1 MALLDTDEIAPS
13 EIAGAHRRR
22 GATGPVG
29 RVLPAS
35 RRRIG
40 VVLTVLGAGAQ
51 LAWLSW
57 WASNLPLNAVAV
69 AILVVELFG
78 LLGTVAISVGLARAR
93 RPRGAFVDDRRE
105 SHRFAFAVAD
115 IVGGTRSTD
124 VHSDV
129 ARVIRT
135 MPYRRRP
142 RSAELAMCAVLL
154 EGLRR
159 LLLVVAVSVAL
170 LLGIAPLPMPPVWAL
185 ATLVVAVAFVSTSH
199 VVLGDGR
206 IRFGDRIRWSY
217 SSIGEVVCASD
228 PDGVAPRRWVGTM
241 ASIVVVNLA
250 IALRGTSDRWTHGL
264 DPMTADA
271 RLVTMTFG
279 FAIVIGALFT
289 MGTVRAPVLDADR
302 WSRRLEE
309 RTARQS
315 ALAATVV
322 IGLVGLVAGVLPG
335 DVDTT
340 DDDTTDDDVVPIE
353 QVVEDRA
360 GVEDG

>member
-1 MALLDTDEIAPS
+1 MALLDTDEISAN

-22 GATGPVG
+22 GATD
-29 RVLPAS
+29 PAVRALASS

-40 VVLTVLGAGAQ
+40 VLLTVLGAGAQ
-51 LAWLSW
+51 LVWLAW

-69 AILVVELFG
+69 TILLVELFG
-78 LLGTVAISVGLARAR
+78 LIGTVAISVGLARAR
-93 RPRGAFVDDRRE
+93 RPREVLVHDRRE

-115 IVGGTRSTD
+115 ILGRTRSTD
-124 VHSDV
+124 VHGDV

-135 MPYRRRP
+135 MPYRRP
-142 RSAELAMCAVLL
+142 HRSAELAMCAVLL

-170 LLGIAPLPMPPVWAL
+170 LLGITPLPMPPIWAL
-185 ATLVVAVAFVSTSH
+185 AAFVAAVALVSTSH
-199 VVLGDGR
+199 VVLGDGG

-264 DPMTADA
+264 DPMTADE

-315 ALAATVV
+315 ALVATVV
-322 IGLVGLVAGVLPG
+322 IGLVGLVAGVLPV
-335 DVDTT
+335 DLDTT
-340 DDDTTDDDVVPIE
+340 DDDKTDDDVVPIE
-353 QVVEDRA
+353 QVADDRA
-360 GVEDG
+360 EVVDG